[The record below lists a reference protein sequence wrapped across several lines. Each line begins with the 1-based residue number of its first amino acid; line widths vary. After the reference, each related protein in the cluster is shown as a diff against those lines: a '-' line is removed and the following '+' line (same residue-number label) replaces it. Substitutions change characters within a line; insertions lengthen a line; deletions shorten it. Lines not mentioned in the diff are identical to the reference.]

1 MSFNQKL
8 TEQPNPA
15 TANLDRMSTT
25 ELIEVINQE
34 DQKVA
39 GLIHQEIQAI
49 ASAVDLISQQL
60 SQGGKLIYIGAG
72 TSGRLGVLDA
82 SECPP
87 TYGVSN
93 EMVQACIAGGNR
105 AMFSSIEDAEDNMDA
120 GKQDLIKRHIDK
132 NDVVCGIAA
141 SGSTPYVIGAL
152 AYAQSLNI
160 PTIGITMNPDA
171 KLLDYADYPIVVP
184 VGPEV
189 VMGSTR
195 MKAGTAQKMI
205 LNMLS
210 TAAMVKLGKVYGNL
224 MVDLQANNKKLR
236 GRAKRI
242 VMLATH
248 CDTETAE
255 KILIETDYQ
264 VKPAIVM
271 LLANVD
277 IKMAKRL
284 LTNGH
289 GHIHQALQS
298 CHG

>member
-25 ELIEVINQE
+25 ELIKVINQE

-39 GLIHQEIQAI
+39 GLIHQEIHAI
-49 ASAVDLISQQL
+49 AAAVDLISQQL
-60 SQGGKLIYIGAG
+60 SKGGRLIYIGAG

-82 SECPP
+82 AECPP

-105 AMFSSIEDAEDNMDA
+105 AMFSSIEGAEDNMDA

-205 LNMLS
+205 LNILS

-224 MVDLQANNKKLR
+224 MVDLQASNKKLR
-236 GRAKRI
+236 SRAKRI

-264 VKPAIVM
+264 VKLAIVM

-298 CHG
+298 CHD